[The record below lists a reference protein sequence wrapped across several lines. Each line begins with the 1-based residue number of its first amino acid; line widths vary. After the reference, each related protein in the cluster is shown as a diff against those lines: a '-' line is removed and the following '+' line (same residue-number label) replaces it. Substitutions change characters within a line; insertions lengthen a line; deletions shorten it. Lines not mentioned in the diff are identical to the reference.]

1 MLPSIVGYCYTA
13 LVPLIL
19 PAMSPPAPGSIAKE
33 CQDNEFLT
41 RISKHWL
48 FLRVVA
54 CWKYIFHT
62 LTMLHYY
69 SKLHFRYSQLILLI
83 HWYWFC
89 APAVS
94 SPGVVLVEI
103 NMFLVIGVKLIVE
116 IVTRG
121 ANSWGGP
128 ALCVRYNNKL
138 IDWSILLTWDLQYP
152 RRILK

>member
-1 MLPSIVGYCYTA
+1 MMALDDNVSTNDAGGGKLEKLCLDFVKGQDAVWLQLLLTKALAGIVLPSIVGYCYTA

-41 RISKHWL
+41 RISKHWH
-48 FLRVVA
+48 FLRVMA

-83 HWYWFC
+83 H
-89 APAVS
+89 
-94 SPGVVLVEI
+94 
-103 NMFLVIGVKLIVE
+103 
-116 IVTRG
+116 
-121 ANSWGGP
+121 
-128 ALCVRYNNKL
+128 
-138 IDWSILLTWDLQYP
+138 
-152 RRILK
+152 